1 MATPVEGMY
10 YSDLPVDKVES
21 ITDDLKEAVPSQV
34 PMLNT
39 TGFFG
44 SGEKPKNTIHYYY
57 DDAYVPLRTTLAAQ
71 FLAAA
76 GAVTFT
82 DDIFKSGQ
90 RIECEGEVFV
100 LGAKTGAGA
109 FNITTRSLGTPAAAT
124 HAALVPCLLV
134 GRREDEGG
142 ASGAG
147 DVSMEPRVVTT
158 YPQEFER
165 VVDVSDVMQ
174 ALPRHAR
181 PGAPFDERAAL
192 LRRDMIIEINNAA
205 MWGVAMA
212 FAPPAGGAF
221 DGFMQRVL
229 GTNTTAMGA
238 VDFSMSSLRDAV
250 EDIAD
255 FYDPDMDENAIL
267 QVPIRQSFIFNDWE
281 QAHVTVDQG
290 DPLVA
295 TYGIRVRRL
304 RIGPMLLD
312 VIPVTRMYNY
322 SALYQP
328 KFIQWKHLIPPYFK
342 KLADT
347 GRNMRGVM
355 AYAGLPEIYTP
366 EAHYTFSGLRVA

>member
-21 ITDDLKEAVPSQV
+21 ITDDLKETVPSQV
-34 PMLNT
+34 PFLNA

-44 SGEKPKNTIHYYY
+44 SSEKPKNTIHYYY
-57 DDAYVPLRTTLAAQ
+57 DDAYVPLRTTLSAQ
-71 FLAAA
+71 LTAAA
-76 GAVTFT
+76 TAVTFT

-90 RIECEGEVFV
+90 RIEIGGEVIV

-109 FNITTRSLGTPAAAT
+109 FDITTRSLGTPAAAL
-124 HAALVPCLLV
+124 HANLTPALLV

-142 ASGAG
+142 AAGAA
-147 DVSMEPRVVTT
+147 DVSMEPRTVTT

-181 PGAPFDERAAL
+181 PGAPFDEKAAL
-192 LRRDMIIEINNAA
+192 MRRDMIIEIENAG

-221 DGFMQRVL
+221 DGLMERVL
-229 GTNTTAMGA
+229 GTNTTAMGG
-238 VDFSMSSLRDAV
+238 VDFNMASLRDAV

-255 FYDPDMDENAIL
+255 FYDPDMDENAVL
-267 QVPIRQSFIFNDWE
+267 QCPVRQSFIFNDWE
-281 QAHVTVDQG
+281 QAHVVVDQG
-290 DPLVA
+290 DPLVQ

-304 RIGPMLLD
+304 RIGPMLID
-312 VIPVTRMYNY
+312 VIPMTRMHNY
-322 SALYQP
+322 AAMYQP
-328 KFIQWKHLIPPYFK
+328 KYIRWLHLIAPYFK
-342 KLADT
+342 KLADE
-347 GRNMRGVM
+347 GRNMRGIM
-355 AYAGLPEIYTP
+355 SYCGLPEIYCP
-366 EAHYTFSGLRVA
+366 EAHYTFSGLQTA